1 MTITIEQLS
10 AALPDVKDE
19 NIELFYESLVAA
31 MEEFGIDSPARMAG
45 FLAQCAHESANFS
58 AVRENLNYSADGLNK
73 IFPKYFKNAGRN
85 AQEYHRQPEKI
96 ANVVYANRMGNGDE
110 MSGDGWRF
118 KGRGLIQLTGRTN
131 YTLCGTDLEVDL
143 IESPEYL
150 ETPEGAA
157 RSAGWYWWKNN
168 LNAFADKNDIVGMT
182 KRING
187 GTIGLEDRKNHYFH
201 ALEALGG

>member
-1 MTITIEQLS
+1 MITQEQL
-10 AALPDVKDE
+10 AEALPAVKDS
-19 NIELFYESLVAA
+19 NIELFYEPLIAA

-58 AVRENLNYSADGLNK
+58 AVRENLNYSADGLNRV
-73 IFPKYFKNAGRN
+73 FPKYFRNAGRN

-118 KGRGLIQLTGRTN
+118 RGRGLIQLTGKNN
-131 YTLCGTDLEVDL
+131 YTAASEDLEIDL
-143 IESPEYL
+143 LESPEYL

-157 RSAGWYWWKNN
+157 RSAAWFWWKNG

-187 GTIGLEDRKNHYFH
+187 GTIGLEDRKKHYFH
-201 ALEALGG
+201 ALEVFGG